1 MSSGLENTVEQYV
14 SIDEQIKLLS
24 KRKDEL
30 KKRLMETVET
40 EGEVDGK
47 GHMTLEV
54 GSVKLVRQ
62 RKTSNPI
69 DMEIAQRIIAEKSL
83 EKECIKMVP
92 QLDSDAIMAA
102 YYKELIT
109 EQEIDEMFPLK
120 VSYAFLVNAK

>member
-1 MSSGLENTVEQYV
+1 MSTALESAVQQYV
-14 SIDEQIKLLS
+14 SIDDEIKLLS

-30 KKRLMETVET
+30 KKRLMETVEA

-47 GHMTLEV
+47 GHVTLEF
-54 GSVKLVRQ
+54 GDVKLVRQ

-69 DMEIAQRIIAEKSL
+69 DMEIAQRIIAEKHL
-83 EKECIKMVP
+83 EEECIKMIP

-120 VSYAFLVNAK
+120 VSYAFLVNTK

>member
-30 KKRLMETVET
+30 KKRLMETVEI

>member
-1 MSSGLENTVEQYV
+1 MSAGLENTVEQYV

-24 KRKDEL
+24 NRKDEL
-30 KKRLMETVET
+30 KKRLMETVAS

-47 GHMTLEV
+47 GHITLEV
-54 GSVKLVRQ
+54 GDVKLVRQ

-69 DMEIAQRIIAEKSL
+69 DMEIAQRIIAEKQL

-102 YYKELIT
+102 YYKDMIT
-109 EQEIDEMFPLK
+109 EEEIDEMFPLK
-120 VSYAFLVNAK
+120 VSYAFLVNTK

>member
-1 MSSGLENTVEQYV
+1 MSAGLENTVQQYL
-14 SIDEQIKLLS
+14 SIDEELKLLS

-30 KKRLMETVET
+30 KKRLLEIVEA
-40 EGEVDGK
+40 EGDVDGK
-47 GHMTLEV
+47 GHMSLEV
-54 GSVKLVRQ
+54 GDVKLVRQ
-62 RKTSNPI
+62 RKTSKPI
-69 DMEIAQRIIAEKSL
+69 DMEIAQRIIAEKHL

-120 VSYAFLVNAK
+120 VNYAFLVNTK

>member
-1 MSSGLENTVEQYV
+1 MSAGLENTVQQYL
-14 SIDEQIKLLS
+14 SIDEELKLLS

-30 KKRLMETVET
+30 KKRLLEIVEA
-40 EGEVDGK
+40 EGDVDGK
-47 GHMTLEV
+47 GHMSLEV
-54 GSVKLVRQ
+54 GDVKLVRQ

-69 DMEIAQRIIAEKSL
+69 DMAIAERIIAEKHL
-83 EKECIKMVP
+83 EKECIKMIP

-120 VSYAFLVNAK
+120 VNYAFLVNTK